1 MSTCNMKAVVFD
13 LDDTIGHFEELGI
26 FTSGLKIFA
35 NREVHNEAFF
45 KLLALFPKF
54 IRPGILSTLR
64 ALKRAKAKDPC
75 LKVIIYTNNMGE
87 REWTLRIKRYLE
99 RTIGSP
105 GHPAKLF
112 DRVITAYRPG
122 KAGCRTTHR
131 KTYSDL
137 LRCTGLPKGTKVLFL
152 DDQLHT
158 AMKTPDVTYLHLH
171 PYNYAIP
178 FPQMVHRFI
187 NSPLGQ
193 AIPKKRRPPFV
204 RFMVRYLGS
213 KMGQYQYVVRKTHIS
228 KRDMQQKAHIE
239 KQLKF
244 FLRPRKKKHRTR
256 RAKKRSRKRGT
267 RRKRKE
273 D

>member
-1 MSTCNMKAVVFD
+1 MPKCNMKAVVFD

-35 NREVHNEAFF
+35 NREIHNEAFF

-64 ALKRAKAKDPC
+64 VLKQAKAKDPC

-105 GHPAKLF
+105 SHPAKLF

-137 LRCTGLPKGTKVLFL
+137 LRCTGLPKGTKILFL
-152 DDQLHT
+152 DDQLHN

-171 PYNYAIP
+171 PYNYAVP
-178 FPQMVHRFI
+178 FPHMVHRFI

-193 AIPKKRRPPFV
+193 AIPRKRRPQFV

-244 FLRPRKKKHRTR
+244 FLRRPKKKHKTR
-256 RAKKRSRKRGT
+256 RARRHSGKKGT
-267 RRKRKE
+267 RRRKKH